1 MNTSINGFFPRVS
14 LGFARK
20 IDTDLIAFVRNV
32 ITLMT
37 GNAQYPTPSPA
48 LTVVTTS
55 VNAFETTVH
64 DALDG
69 GKIAI
74 AARNAARVEL
84 LSLVRQLAAYV
95 QGNCGADLVNLIG
108 SGFEAVRAPS
118 PVGQLDAPGNVRL
131 LLTNMSGQL
140 ALRFDKVVN
149 AANYSYQTATDDVG
163 PWTDEKLSSNTRVLI
178 DGLTPGKTYWA
189 RVRANGTAG
198 PSEWSNPATA
208 MAV

>member
-1 MNTSINGFFPRVS
+1 MNTAVNGFYSRVS

-20 IDTDLIAFVRNV
+20 IDTDLIAFTRNV
-32 ITLMT
+32 VTLMT
-37 GNAQYPTPSPA
+37 GNLQYPTPSPTLA
-48 LTVVTTS
+48 IITTS
-55 VNAFETTVH
+55 VDAFEVAVH

-74 AARNAARVEL
+74 ATRNAARVEL
-84 LSLVRQLAAYV
+84 LSLDRQLAAYV
-95 QGNCGADLVNLIG
+95 QGHCANDLVNLLS
-108 SGFEAVRAPS
+108 SGFEAIKAPS
-118 PVGQLDAPGNVRL
+118 PIGQLPPPQNPRL
-131 LLTNMSGQL
+131 LLTGMSKELSFRYDG
-140 ALRFDKVVN
+140 VYN

-163 PWTDEKLSSNTRVLI
+163 PWTDYDIASKAQVKLT
-178 DGLTPGKTYWA
+178 GLTPGKVYWA